1 MGHVSPLA
9 NSVVGDCDGL
19 SGLGDSHGL
28 RGSLIGSTG
37 ESIPWFE
44 QTAGVAQRFH
54 GCHPQEMTRE
64 KLVCAILGSVL
75 GCCVSARAQEAGA
88 WRASSQTAMSI
99 TGDIAISDEKL
110 FLNFYGFPMAR
121 IRDLEPGEVSAAFD
135 VDSNAGGRGRLYRLS
150 IPGSKKFLHKNSL
163 CGSEDTQWMAAFVE
177 GRSLH
182 IAFFSGPK
190 MPVFTPEA
198 FANSTDLCG
207 TFTYAR

>member
-1 MGHVSPLA
+1 
-9 NSVVGDCDGL
+9 
-19 SGLGDSHGL
+19 
-28 RGSLIGSTG
+28 
-37 ESIPWFE
+37 
-44 QTAGVAQRFH
+44 
-54 GCHPQEMTRE
+54 MTRQ

-88 WRASSQTAMSI
+88 WRASSQSAMST

-110 FLNFYGFPMAR
+110 WLNFVSFPMAH

-135 VDSNAGGRGRLYRLS
+135 VDSNTGGRGRLYRLS
-150 IPGSKKFLHKNSL
+150 IPGSKKFLHKNTL

>member
-1 MGHVSPLA
+1 
-9 NSVVGDCDGL
+9 
-19 SGLGDSHGL
+19 
-28 RGSLIGSTG
+28 
-37 ESIPWFE
+37 
-44 QTAGVAQRFH
+44 
-54 GCHPQEMTRE
+54 MTRE
-64 KLVCAILGSVL
+64 KIVCVVL
-75 GCCVSARAQEAGA
+75 GLLVACGVAARAQEEGA
-88 WRASSQTAMSI
+88 WRASSSSATSI
-99 TGDIAISDEKL
+99 TGDISISDEKL

-121 IRDLEPGEVSAAFD
+121 IRDLEPGEVSAVFD
-135 VDSNAGGRGRLYRLS
+135 VDSSAGGRGRLYRLS

-177 GRSLH
+177 GRTLH

>member
-1 MGHVSPLA
+1 MLNPGHA
-9 NSVVGDCDGL
+9 L
-19 SGLGDSHGL
+19 S
-28 RGSLIGSTG
+28 R
-37 ESIPWFE
+37 
-44 QTAGVAQRFH
+44 TAGVAQRFY

-75 GCCVSARAQEAGA
+75 ACCISARAQEAGA
-88 WRASSQTAMSI
+88 WRASSSTAMSI

-110 FLNFYGFPMAR
+110 WLNFVSFPMAR
-121 IRDLEPGEVSAAFD
+121 IRDLEPGEVSSAFD

-150 IPGSKKFLHKNSL
+150 IPGSKKFLHKNTL
-163 CGSEDTQWMAAFVE
+163 CGSEDTQWMAAYVE

-182 IAFFSGPK
+182 IAFFSGQK

>member
-1 MGHVSPLA
+1 
-9 NSVVGDCDGL
+9 
-19 SGLGDSHGL
+19 
-28 RGSLIGSTG
+28 
-37 ESIPWFE
+37 
-44 QTAGVAQRFH
+44 
-54 GCHPQEMTRE
+54 MTPD
-64 KLVCAILGSVL
+64 KFVCAILGSVL
-75 GCCVSARAQEAGA
+75 ACWVSAKAQEAGA

-110 FLNFYGFPMAR
+110 FLNFYGFTMAR
-121 IRDLEPGEVSAAFD
+121 IRDLEPGEVSAVFD
-135 VDSNAGGRGRLYRLS
+135 VDSSAGGRGHLYRLS

-182 IAFFSGPK
+182 IAFLSGQK

-198 FANSTDLCG
+198 FANTTDLCG

>member
-1 MGHVSPLA
+1 M
-9 NSVVGDCDGL
+9 
-19 SGLGDSHGL
+19 
-28 RGSLIGSTG
+28 
-37 ESIPWFE
+37 
-44 QTAGVAQRFH
+44 
-54 GCHPQEMTRE
+54 MRE
-64 KLVCAILGSVL
+64 KIVCAIVGSVL
-75 GCCVSARAQEAGA
+75 ACCASAKAQEAGI
-88 WRASSQTAMSI
+88 WRASSSSAMST
-99 TGDIAISDEKL
+99 TGDISISDEKL

-121 IRDLEPGEVSAAFD
+121 IRDLEPGEVSAVFD
-135 VDSNAGGRGRLYRLS
+135 VDTNAGGRGHLYRLS

-182 IAFFSGPK
+182 IAFFSGEK

>member
-1 MGHVSPLA
+1 
-9 NSVVGDCDGL
+9 
-19 SGLGDSHGL
+19 
-28 RGSLIGSTG
+28 
-37 ESIPWFE
+37 
-44 QTAGVAQRFH
+44 
-54 GCHPQEMTRE
+54 MTRE
-64 KLVCAILGSVL
+64 KLVGVVLGSL
-75 GCCVSARAQEAGA
+75 LACSVSARAQEAGA
-88 WRASSQTAMSI
+88 WRASSSSATSI
-99 TGDIAISDEKL
+99 TGDISISDEKL
-110 FLNFYGFPMAR
+110 FLNFYSFPMAR

-182 IAFFSGPK
+182 VAFFSGQK

-207 TFTYAR
+207 TFTYGR